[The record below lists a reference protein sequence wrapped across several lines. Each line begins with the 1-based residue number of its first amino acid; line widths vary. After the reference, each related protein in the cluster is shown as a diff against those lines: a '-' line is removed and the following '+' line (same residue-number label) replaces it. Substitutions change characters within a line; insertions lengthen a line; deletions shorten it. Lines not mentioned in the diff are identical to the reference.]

1 MLIMTD
7 STKLPRKEA
16 LSGVIVKSISDEYT
30 VDANGVQTVCK
41 ARGVFRHNGTTPLV
55 GDRVRFELSTDGTGR
70 IIEINDRKNFLLR
83 PPVANIDRLFIVSSA
98 DMPRPN
104 RALIDRTAVFAHEND
119 IEPCFI
125 FNKTDLADVTELVD
139 VYKKAGYAVYT
150 VSCKTGQGT
159 NELKNAVSDGINA
172 FTGNSGVGKSSIL
185 NLLIP
190 ENEIKTGD
198 ISLKLGRGR
207 HTTRHTQMYG
217 LCNSAA
223 YVIDTPGFSSESES
237 DVSFV
242 YKENLQFDFL
252 EFEQFIGKC
261 RFTSCS
267 HTGEKDCAVKNAV
280 DSGLIDEIRY
290 KNYVAFYREAASVAD
305 WRKKR

>member
-1 MLIMTD
+1 MLLCLNKCDLDPADELYDIYRHSAIRVLRVSAATGEGIPELCAAIAG
-7 STKLPRKEA
+7 KL
-16 LSGVIVKSISDEYT
+16 
-30 VDANGVQTVCK
+30 
-41 ARGVFRHNGTTPLV
+41 
-55 GDRVRFELSTDGTGR
+55 
-70 IIEINDRKNFLLR
+70 
-83 PPVANIDRLFIVSSA
+83 
-98 DMPRPN
+98 
-104 RALIDRTAVFAHEND
+104 
-119 IEPCFI
+119 
-125 FNKTDLADVTELVD
+125 
-139 VYKKAGYAVYT
+139 
-150 VSCKTGQGT
+150 
-159 NELKNAVSDGINA
+159 NA

-242 YKENLQFDFL
+242 YKENLQFDFP
-252 EFEQFIGKC
+252 EFEPFIGKC

>member
-1 MLIMTD
+1 MWIMTD
-7 STKLPRKEA
+7 NKNISRKGS
-16 LSGVIVKSISDEYT
+16 LCGIIVKSISDEYT
-30 VDANGVQTVCK
+30 VESDGQQTVCK

-55 GDRVRFELSTDGTGR
+55 GDTVNYELSPDKTGR
-70 IIEINDRKNFLLR
+70 ITGIKDRKNFLLR
-83 PPVANIDRLFIVSSA
+83 PPVANIDRLFIVVSA

-125 FNKTDLADVTELVD
+125 FNKADLADVTELAD

-150 VSCKTGQGT
+150 ISCKTGQGT
-159 NELKNAVSDGINA
+159 KELKEAISNGINA

-207 HTTRHTQMYG
+207 HTTRHTQMYKLG
-217 LCNSAA
+217 ASAYA
-223 YVIDTPGFSSESES
+223 IDTPGFSSESES

-252 EFEQFIGKC
+252 EFEPYIGKC

-267 HTGEKDCAVKNAV
+267 HTGEKDCAVKKAV
-280 DSGLIDEIRY
+280 EDGFIDEIRY
-290 KNYVAFYREAASVAD
+290 KNYVSFYREAASVAD